1 MSRGGRREGSSGAG
15 VPVKGETGDIE
26 SGSSVILEAMERGG
40 IAGGRPLPS
49 LSLCTRLILL
59 DELALDL
66 PADDSESR
74 GVAYRAG
81 LRRDCWIS
89 RPKAFVGTT
98 SPSNSGSSSGS
109 GRDERAGRRGN
120 GGFRLGRGVGAGRS
134 SSLESDSKGSSKGVD
149 CIAGGC
155 TGRGGRGG
163 GTGLVD
169 LIEWSAFKWRSRK
182 TIALTSRYLVSHQRH
197 SYHQNSALHC
207 WFDLDEDRV
216 REVGVSPQ
224 DVAWWTVLGFC
235 SRADYLVQG

>member
-1 MSRGGRREGSSGAG
+1 
-15 VPVKGETGDIE
+15 VKGETGDIE

-49 LSLCTRLILL
+49 LSLGTRLILL

-66 PADDSESR
+66 PTDDSESR

-81 LRRDCWIS
+81 LRRDGRTS

-120 GGFRLGRGVGAGRS
+120 GGFWLGRGVGAGRS
-134 SSLESDSKGSSKGVD
+134 SSLESDSNGSSKGVV

-155 TGRGGRGG
+155 TRRGGRGG
-163 GTGLVD
+163 GAGLVD
-169 LIEWSAFKWRSRK
+169 LIKWSAFKWRSRK

-197 SYHQNSALHC
+197 SYH
-207 WFDLDEDRV
+207 
-216 REVGVSPQ
+216 
-224 DVAWWTVLGFC
+224 
-235 SRADYLVQG
+235 